1 MSKLANFENKNGA
14 NSVRIQTLISTLKY
28 VIVNIIQNINLMNH
42 MDKIGSSDNSICFSL
57 LHLNIRN
64 LNRNYDNLINCL
76 ASIKNKFSVI
86 GISETWLAHADHA
99 VDIDGYNFVHNHRP
113 NRPGGDVGMYIDADL
128 EFKFRDDNWSQFPYM
143 TVVIYRR
150 ACKNPF
156 SWLPRVN
163 WPCAA

>member
-76 ASIKNKFSVI
+76 HWQV
-86 GISETWLAHADHA
+86 
-99 VDIDGYNFVHNHRP
+99 
-113 NRPGGDVGMYIDADL
+113 
-128 EFKFRDDNWSQFPYM
+128 
-143 TVVIYRR
+143 
-150 ACKNPF
+150 
-156 SWLPRVN
+156 
-163 WPCAA
+163 